1 MAKNPLILGINLYH
15 GDASCALLSG
25 GKIISAVAEERLN
38 RTKHS
43 AGFPERSVREVL
55 RIAGADPRDLNGVA
69 IGKNPRAH
77 LFRKL
82 AYVFE
87 HPGIFLH
94 SARRA
99 REGKRALEIRG
110 RITHALEGRL
120 PHRTPFFFFEHHLA
134 HAASA
139 FFGSPF
145 ESAWILTLDGFG
157 DFVSILIA
165 RGEGTKIQPV
175 FRLFYPHSLGILY
188 QAVTQFIGFP
198 HYGDEGKTMGL
209 APYGDPSS
217 IPEFSRLYT
226 ILPHPPYFHL
236 NAPWFPH
243 TRQGIAVEFATE
255 HPRIP
260 LLYNELWGKT
270 FGPPRSPGDP
280 LTAREEN
287 LAASVQKALEEAVFM
302 ILKDLFQ
309 KWHCPNLC
317 LAGGVALNSVLNGK
331 VPSFTPFSAPY
342 VFPAAG
348 DDGLAVGSAFLA
360 YVEMT
365 GSRPE
370 PVTVPLFGPA
380 YSEDACSKAVRKLLP
395 EERVVRI
402 ADPKERNRRIAE
414 SLAERKIVGFFSG
427 PMEFGP
433 RALGGRSVL
442 ADPRDPGMKDRL
454 NQRIKRRES
463 FRPFAP
469 AILREHVKEWFVTD
483 LESPAMLHVIPFRS
497 EKRALIPAVVHVD
510 GTGRLQTVRKEDH
523 PRFYELLQAFYEK
536 TGIPLLLNTSF
547 NENEPIVCTPE
558 DAIQCFLRTDLDIL
572 VLEDLWIERDHPR

>member
-1 MAKNPLILGINLYH
+1 MPQDPLILGINLFH

-25 GKIISAVAEERLN
+25 GRIISAVTEERLN
-38 RTKHS
+38 RIKHS
-43 AGFPERSVREVL
+43 AGFPELSVREVL
-55 RIAGADPRDLNGVA
+55 RIAGADPRDLDGIAV
-69 IGKNPRAH
+69 GRNPRAH
-77 LFRKL
+77 LIRKFTYSIRHPGL
-82 AYVFE
+82 FPHSLRRTREGTKLRRIRYFLHRVFE
-87 HPGIFLH
+87 
-94 SARRA
+94 
-99 REGKRALEIRG
+99 GK
-110 RITHALEGRL
+110 L
-120 PHRTPFFFFEHHLA
+120 PLRTPLFFFEHHLA

-145 ESAWILTLDGFG
+145 ETAWILTLDGFG

-217 IPEFSRLYT
+217 IKEFSHLYT
-226 ILPHPPYFHL
+226 ILPHPPYFQL
-236 NAPWFPH
+236 NAPWFSH
-243 TRQGIAVEFATE
+243 FRKGIAVDFATE
-255 HPRIP
+255 QPRVPI
-260 LLYNELWGKT
+260 LYNELWEKT

-309 KWHCPNLC
+309 KWPCPNLC

-331 VPSFTPFSAPY
+331 IPFFTPFSAPY

-360 YVEMT
+360 HLKIT

-380 YSEDACSKAVRKLLP
+380 YSENDCFKAVRKLLP
-395 EERVVRI
+395 QQRVVRI
-402 ADPKERNRRIAE
+402 ADPGERNRRIAE
-414 SLAERKIVGFFSG
+414 SLAERKIVGLFSG

-483 LESPAMLHVIPFRS
+483 LESPAMLHVIPFLS
-497 EKRALIPAVVHVD
+497 EKRALVPAVVHVD
-510 GTGRLQTVRKEDH
+510 GTGRLQTVRKEEH
-523 PRFYELLQAFYEK
+523 PRFYDLLQAFYEK